1 MCGTIS
7 LQDVAASEY
16 IRKEITTMRRY
27 EPPYNGKRFI
37 LNKNTLEAHDLDH
50 EQSSCRIAEIKNEHV
65 HSCDSYS
72 EAELYSIMVLQ
83 QKCNGCAYCMPEKNN
98 G

>member
-1 MCGTIS
+1 
-7 LQDVAASEY
+7 
-16 IRKEITTMRRY
+16 MRRY

-37 LNKNTLEAHDLDH
+37 LNKNTLEVHDLDR

-83 QKCNGCAYCMPEKNN
+83 QKCNGCAYCMPSKNN